1 MNSIHRQPDITGTI
15 KATKGQAVPQFTAF
29 LFIASRLN
37 YLLVSGEISLINF
50 VRSPVRRSV
59 EQKKK
64 RDRFQT
70 ETSKNTR
77 ITHKLCFMME
87 VSKIR

>member
-1 MNSIHRQPDITGTI
+1 MNSIHRQPNITGTI

-29 LFIASRLN
+29 LFIASQLN
-37 YLLVSGEISLINF
+37 YLLVLGEISLINF
-50 VRSPVRRSV
+50 VRSQVRRSV
-59 EQKKK
+59 EQKNTE
-64 RDRFQT
+64 RFQT